1 MKKLIIF
8 SIVVLGAASLYTG
21 YVYNHNDEIT
31 PTPKELKEKTLGYYI
46 LKSNIT
52 RTC

>member
-21 YVYNHNDEIT
+21 HVYDHNNEIT

-46 LKSNIT
+46 LKCNVT

>member
-31 PTPKELKEKTLGYYI
+31 PTLKEKTLGYYI